1 MGPLLTVP
9 FYRQVEAIKSGVWGR
24 RPSLVPRLQMRG
36 ISPFGSHPARVCPD
50 VGGSPKTGGGH
61 NSGDSHTNF
70 PRTPGLVGTGMALGG
85 VSHRAY
91 RWGVQGSTRLGKR
104 MARSPVAIMR
114 LERTMGS
121 DDFSN
126 MVNRRRSWESQKVAL
141 EAKRGSSGK
150 PQQPPPSSG
159 RQAPPWGPPD
169 HAELAQ
175 GE

>member
-1 MGPLLTVP
+1 
-9 FYRQVEAIKSGVWGR
+9 
-24 RPSLVPRLQMRG
+24 MRG
-36 ISPFGSHPARVCPD
+36 INPFGSHPARACPD
-50 VGGSPKTGGGH
+50 VGGSPKDR
-61 NSGDSHTNF
+61 GDTVLGI
-70 PRTPGLVGTGMALGG
+70 PRPTSPRPPGLAGTETALGG

-114 LERTMGS
+114 LARTMGS
-121 DDFSN
+121 EDFSN
-126 MVNRRRSWESQKVAL
+126 MVNRRRSWASQKVAL

-150 PQQPPPSSG
+150 LHKPPPSSG
-159 RQAPPWGPPD
+159 RQCPPWGPPD